1 MGQRLKGQDVV
12 LAVTTNGGQQAQFV
26 TDIRNFELTPKFEKL
41 EEQYL
46 GQTSKKYD
54 DIFHGVDFKFDMHL
68 EKSSALAFVEL
79 IKQRAQ
85 SRAGSTTRTTVNIK
99 ATLNFPDGQVKTI
112 TLSDCSFEDMPLS
125 IGGRSEYAQ
134 FTLSGSCTD
143 ISGIGSAAAG
153 ATAAATIV

>member
-1 MGQRLKGQDVV
+1 MGQRLKGQDVS
-12 LAVTTNGGQQAQFV
+12 LAVTSNGQVAQFI

-68 EKSSALAFVEL
+68 EKSSALAFVDL

-85 SRAGSTTRTTVNIK
+85 SRAGGTRSAVNIK
-99 ATLNFPDGQVKTI
+99 ATLNFPDGQVKVV
-112 TLSDCSFEDMPLS
+112 TLNECSFEDMPLS

-134 FTLSGSCTD
+134 FTLSGSCGD
-143 ISGIGSAAAG
+143 IK
-153 ATAAATIV
+153 TV